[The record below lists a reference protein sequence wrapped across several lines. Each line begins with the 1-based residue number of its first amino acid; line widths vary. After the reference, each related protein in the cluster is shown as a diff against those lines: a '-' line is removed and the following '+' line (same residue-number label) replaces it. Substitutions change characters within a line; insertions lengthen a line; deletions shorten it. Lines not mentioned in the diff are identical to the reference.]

1 MNAGSRFVA
10 GVAIGVAA
18 TAGIYALAATTAT
31 HWAASFAKQEQ
42 ASHARMGEFDNALK
56 QEQKFERIAAGAP

>member
-1 MNAGSRFVA
+1 MDARSRFIA

-31 HWAASFAKQEQ
+31 HLARTFETQER

-56 QEQKFERIAAGAP
+56 QEKKFVRIASGPL